1 MLFRSGEFKHFEA
14 NYDKGTCSDGDFCI
28 FDGDSWLAKGL
39 YMFPQKVGIGQFQ
52 PYVVYT
58 GVSPD
63 DGNSQFEFEGGLNYV
78 IDGHK
83 AKASLFYQY
92 GDIDRFD
99 FSGLDNRNQYTIGL
113 ALQFQ
118 LL

>member
-1 MLFRSGEFKHFEA
+1 
-14 NYDKGTCSDGDFCI
+14 
-28 FDGDSWLAKGL
+28 
-39 YMFPQKVGIGQFQ
+39 MFPQKIGMGQFQ

-63 DGNSQFEFEGGLNYV
+63 QGNSQFEFEGGLNYI
-78 IDGHK
+78 IDGHR

-113 ALQFQ
+113 AVQFQ